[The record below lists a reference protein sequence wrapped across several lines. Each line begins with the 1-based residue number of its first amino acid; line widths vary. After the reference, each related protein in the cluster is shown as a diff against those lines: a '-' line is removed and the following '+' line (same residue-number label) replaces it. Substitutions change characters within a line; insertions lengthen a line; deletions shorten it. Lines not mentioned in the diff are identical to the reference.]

1 MITGLELTVVK
12 SKLQNIKKSYL
23 KIKRCV
29 VYHLITQI
37 NVQLVFNNHLNLV
50 KQNSDSFTTGLAGL
64 RLQVSSG
71 RGWWRRRRG
80 WRSAAAD
87 TRGRQLPACP
97 SPSNRALSV
106 SAALNA
112 RCRVY
117 CHCRIMFCYGNRG
130 AKRRY
135 YALLSVNDT
144 LDCAAFTEPLEV
156 YTSTSVHIIMCF
168 EQCIVKKENFNL
180 FVLRHS

>member
-1 MITGLELTVVK
+1 M
-12 SKLQNIKKSYL
+12 
-23 KIKRCV
+23 
-29 VYHLITQI
+29 
-37 NVQLVFNNHLNLV
+37 
-50 KQNSDSFTTGLAGL
+50 
-64 RLQVSSG
+64 SSG
-71 RGWWRRRRG
+71 RGPRLGRG
-80 WRSAAAD
+80 WRGAAAD
-87 TRGRQLPACP
+87 TRGRQLPARP

-144 LDCAAFTEPLEV
+144 LDCAASTKPLDVFTSA
-156 YTSTSVHIIMCF
+156 STYLCF
-168 EQCIVKKENFNL
+168 EFCILQNGNCNL
-180 FVLRHS
+180 TELRHF